1 MYHYSIEEVAVEE
14 ATPPDTPAISDD
26 EEFVVVIPDCFKLDV
41 PLPGFSPPV
50 EEPPLS
56 PTHASCDSEVTSSV
70 NIQSPPTQT
79 TPTDES
85 PDTIRKR
92 FVPRDTLDAAW
103 TSRSMNPLRYAVG
116 MVNTVADLVD
126 NHVHF
131 VKPQNEAP
139 PTSNEAPSTGNEAPP
154 TDIIED
160 EPEEHN
166 DTSIITDTSATSSAP
181 PLATPSAPPLVTP
194 SAPPLPNPAN
204 ISDIT
209 CQEQDISRYLN
220 QKWAG
225 PKPPETPMDQLVS
238 MGFAN
243 RDLNSRLLKKHN
255 NELQLTLQE
264 LLETNGDGYVV

>member
-1 MYHYSIEEVAVEE
+1 M
-14 ATPPDTPAISDD
+14 
-26 EEFVVVIPDCFKLDV
+26 IPDCFKLDV

-56 PTHASCDSEVTSSV
+56 PTHASCDSEVTSSID
-70 NIQSPPTQT
+70 NQSPPTLT

-85 PDTIRKR
+85 PDTIRKK
-92 FVPRDTLDAAW
+92 FVSRDTLDAAW

-139 PTSNEAPSTGNEAPP
+139 PTTPP
-154 TDIIED
+154 TDIIEK
-160 EPEEHN
+160 EPEEH
-166 DTSIITDTSATSSAP
+166 DTDTS
-181 PLATPSAPPLVTP
+181 VTP
-194 SAPPLPNPAN
+194 SAPPLPSPAN

-238 MGFAN
+238 IGFAN

-255 NELQLTLQE
+255 NNLQLTLQE
-264 LLETNGDGYVV
+264 LLDTNGDGYAV